1 MKKPPTSKS
10 KIAKEIG
17 IGFITTLL
25 ATAIGSYLV
34 VELFSKEPVEVTWQ
48 QVQKYNKYSQVLTLG
63 TIANFLV
70 FYVFLK
76 KKQIY
81 RARGVLLETFLVA
94 FLVMFLF
101 YKFG

>member
-1 MKKPPTSKS
+1 MKKKKTSKS
-10 KIAKEIG
+10 FIAKEIT
-17 IGFITTLL
+17 IGFFVTLL
-25 ATAIGSYLV
+25 ATLIGCYLV
-34 VELFSKEPVEVTWQ
+34 IEFFSKEAIEITWQ
-48 QVQKYNKYSQVLTLG
+48 KIQEQNKYSQVITLG

-81 RARGVLLETFLVA
+81 RARGVLLETFLIA

-101 YKFG
+101 YKFE